1 MFGGK
6 KAGISETGA
15 TLREVP
21 IMRTR
26 STRLRSCFVR
36 RSWKVWG
43 RPSPKK
49 VMSGCG
55 IFLVHFF
62 CLPGHWQR

>member
-1 MFGGK
+1 MHTSRDMYSCGIFGGK

-21 IMRTR
+21 IIRTR
-26 STRLRSCFVR
+26 STRSRSCFVR

-49 VMSGCG
+49 VMSGFDG
-55 IFLVHFF
+55 I
-62 CLPGHWQR
+62 